1 MLADVSLFLWLM
13 LLYSDLTY
21 KIRGAIFKVYNFW
34 GPGLFEQV
42 YEESLV
48 CQLRKEGLK
57 VEQQI
62 PLPVIYNGVK
72 LPCDYR
78 LDLLVEDKVIIE
90 LKSVEDL
97 RPVHYKQVMTYL
109 KIAHKRVGLLVNFNV
124 ADMAQGIHRIVM

>member
-1 MLADVSLFLWLM
+1 M

-21 KIRGAIFKVYNFW
+21 KIRGAIFEVYNFW

-78 LDLLVEDKVIIE
+78 LDLLVEDKVIN
-90 LKSVEDL
+90 
-97 RPVHYKQVMTYL
+97 
-109 KIAHKRVGLLVNFNV
+109 AHKRVGLLVNFNV

>member
-1 MLADVSLFLWLM
+1 M
-13 LLYSDLTY
+13 LLYGDLTY
-21 KIRGAIFKVYNFW
+21 KIRGAIFKVYNHW

-48 CQLRKEGLK
+48 YQLRQDGLK

-62 PLPVIYNGVK
+62 PLPVIYDGVK

-90 LKSVEDL
+90 LKSVEEL
-97 RPVHYKQVMTYL
+97 HPVL
-109 KIAHKRVGLLVNFNV
+109 FNPTLTQCR
-124 ADMAQGIHRIVM
+124 AF

>member
-1 MLADVSLFLWLM
+1 MADVSLFLWLM

-34 GPGLFEQV
+34 G
-42 YEESLV
+42 
-48 CQLRKEGLK
+48 
-57 VEQQI
+57 
-62 PLPVIYNGVK
+62 
-72 LPCDYR
+72 PCDYR

>member
-1 MLADVSLFLWLM
+1 M
-13 LLYSDLTY
+13 LLYGDLTY
-21 KIRGAIFKVYNFW
+21 KIRGAIFKVYNYW
-34 GPGLFEQV
+34 GPGLFEQI

-62 PLPVIYNGVK
+62 PLPVIYDGQK

-90 LKSVEDL
+90 LKSVRSVCHKNNTQCVYPLQLCTQNAEAIA
-97 RPVHYKQVMTYL
+97 VKTVMT
-109 KIAHKRVGLLVNFNV
+109 N
-124 ADMAQGIHRIVM
+124 